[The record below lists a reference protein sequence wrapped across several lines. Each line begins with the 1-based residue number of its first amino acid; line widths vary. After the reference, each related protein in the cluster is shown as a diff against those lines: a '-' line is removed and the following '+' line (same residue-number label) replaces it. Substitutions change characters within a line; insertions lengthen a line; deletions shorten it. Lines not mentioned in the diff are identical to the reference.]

1 MQVRGSDDTLQFADK
16 FRNYSK
22 EDGHAYK
29 KMNNKKFVL
38 RRKSK
43 LYCPNCKTKNN
54 LNSIYCKECGTLLED
69 ISKRTYDFSISNILS
84 NISLKDSFKVAG
96 FATLILFAISIV
108 LKLILRVSLGNYVS
122 YISTFDLLLLIN
134 GGNLNILTNAN
145 SMMNYGNY
153 YNFAFQICSLAL
165 LVLPVICIV
174 VSYNIFMKQKN
185 TDELTLVR
193 QAIGVGVIYGII
205 LTVLALVSRNSL
217 SIGGG
222 YLSSG
227 YSLVYGVSFLSVLV
241 RGILLGFLSI
251 LYIGTK
257 KEYIQNNMYL
267 GIFKQ
272 VVNTV
277 FLGYFIVFVL
287 LVLGYFIGLSYVYEF
302 GISGSISN
310 INIFVVISQL
320 AADIWGFANLNPVT
334 IGNQNLFLTNIFST
348 SLSIDF
354 KLCLIAFIA
363 LSALILLI
371 SGIKLNNKYKT
382 HAKKTTLIF
391 SGFYAILMGVL
402 AVFTCV
408 NVNGG
413 SLLGYNV
420 QMNMSI
426 IFTLIISFIYSFIVT
441 FIGFKLNN
449 WD

>member
-1 MQVRGSDDTLQFADK
+1 MQVRGSEDTPQFANK

-22 EDGHAYK
+22 EDGSAYK
-29 KMNNKKFVL
+29 NINNKRFIL
-38 RRKSK
+38 RRKNK
-43 LYCPNCKTKNN
+43 LYCPNCKVKNE
-54 LNSIYCKECGTLLED
+54 LSSLYCKECGTLLED
-69 ISKRTYDFSISNILS
+69 MSKKTYDFSISNVLS
-84 NISLKDSFKVAG
+84 NISIKDSFKVAG
-96 FATLILFAISIV
+96 FATLMLFFISIV
-108 LKLILRVSLGNYVS
+108 LKLILRISLGDYVS
-122 YISTFDLLLLIN
+122 YVSIFDLILLVN
-134 GGNLNILTNAN
+134 GGNLNILTNSNA
-145 SMMNYGNY
+145 MMSYGDY
-153 YNFAFQICSLAL
+153 YNFAFQICSLIL
-165 LVLPVICIV
+165 LILPIICIT
-174 VSYNIFMKQKN
+174 VSYKKFMKQKN

-193 QAIGVGVIYGII
+193 QAIGVGAIYGII

-227 YSLVYGVSFLSVLV
+227 YSLVYGVNFLSVLV

-257 KEYIQNNMYL
+257 KEYTESNMYL
-267 GIFKQ
+267 AIFKQ

-277 FLGYFIVFVL
+277 FLGYFIVFIL

-320 AADIWGFANLNPVT
+320 AAYIWGFANLNPVT
-334 IGNQNLFLTNIFST
+334 IGNQNLFLPNIFST

-354 KLCLIAFIA
+354 KLCLIAFVA

-371 SGIKLNNKYKT
+371 SGINLNNKYKT
-382 HAKKTTLIF
+382 QAKKTTLIF
-391 SGFYAILMGVL
+391 SIFYAILMSSL
-402 AVFTCV
+402 AIFTCI

-413 SLLGYNV
+413 SLLGYNI
-420 QMNMSI
+420 QMNMSVVL
-426 IFTLIISFIYSFIVT
+426 TMIISFIYSFIVT